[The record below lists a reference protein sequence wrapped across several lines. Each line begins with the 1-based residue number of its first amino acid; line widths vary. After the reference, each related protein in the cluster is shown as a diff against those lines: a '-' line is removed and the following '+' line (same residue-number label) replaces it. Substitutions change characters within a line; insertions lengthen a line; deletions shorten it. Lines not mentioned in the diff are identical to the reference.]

1 MAGIKHRAKC
11 EGGMIRSHLHQ
22 PSGVRRQTRFR
33 VEQSGATAQLRDKS
47 CTAHRR
53 HWPLQPPGSARSG
66 AESHPPSDNTR
77 RSVWVFP
84 IQLSSSSRRGS
95 VQRLKLDGGEASGA
109 EGSAFVL
116 RHRTSHL
123 LEQTAEKTQT
133 DPVSPREK
141 GDTSTSG
148 SSAAHLSPPLHSS
161 VPERREEERRG
172 DDEAAEEKEK
182 EEEER
187 SSSDEG
193 FMKTPLL
200 QAHHAMERMEEL
212 MHKVWEGRWRVLPHD
227 VLPDWLKDNDYLVH
241 GHRPPM
247 PSFRACFKSIFR
259 IHTETGNIWTH
270 LLGCLFFLCLGLMYM
285 FRPNMSFVAPVQE
298 KVAIGMFFLG
308 AILCLS
314 FSWLFHTFYCH
325 SEAVSRVFSKLD
337 YSGIA
342 FLIMGSFV
350 PWLYYSFYCSPQP
363 RFIYLIVVCVLGL
376 AAIIVSQCDFF
387 ATPQY
392 RGVRAGVFVGLGLSG
407 VVPTLHFVISE
418 GLIKATAIGQIG
430 WLLLMATL
438 YITGA
443 CLYAARIPERFFPGK
458 CDIWF
463 HSHQLFHILVV
474 AGAFVHFHGVCN
486 LQELRYTVG
495 AGCAE
500 DGAL

>member
-1 MAGIKHRAKC
+1 M
-11 EGGMIRSHLHQ
+11 
-22 PSGVRRQTRFR
+22 
-33 VEQSGATAQLRDKS
+33 TAEPDRNPALPKR
-47 CTAHRR
+47 T
-53 HWPLQPPGSARSG
+53 QPP
-66 AESHPPSDNTR
+66 
-77 RSVWVFP
+77 RSVQASAGVSFRPGVF
-84 IQLSSSSRRGS
+84 
-95 VQRLKLDGGEASGA
+95 KLDEGEASGPD
-109 EGSAFVL
+109 GPAFVL
-116 RHRTSHL
+116 RHRTSSHA
-123 LEQTAEKTQT
+123 QHTADSAPTE
-133 DPVSPREK
+133 PRRAAV
-141 GDTSTSG
+141 TSG
-148 SSAAHLSPPLHSS
+148 SSNGHLSTAQCRSRNGSLPTCD
-161 VPERREEERRG
+161 EERRKDEDARG
-172 DDEAAEEKEK
+172 EKEDEAR
-182 EEEER
+182 EER
-187 SSSDEG
+187 SSDEG
-193 FMKTPLL
+193 FMGMTPLL
-200 QAHHAMERMEEL
+200 QAHHAMEKVEEFV
-212 MHKVWEGRWRVLPHD
+212 HKVWEGRWRVIPHD
-227 VLPDWLKDNDYLVH
+227 VLPDWLKDNDFLLH

-247 PSFRACFKSIFR
+247 PSFRACFRSIFR

-314 FSWLFHTFYCH
+314 FSWLFHTVYCH
-325 SEAVSRVFSKLD
+325 SEGVSRVFSKLD

-363 RFIYLIVVCVLGL
+363 CFIYLLVVCVLGL
-376 AAIIVSQCDFF
+376 SAITVSQCDFF

-418 GLIKATAIGQIG
+418 GLIRATTIGQMG
-430 WLLLMATL
+430 WLFLMATL

-474 AGAFVHFHGVCN
+474 AGAFVHFHGVSN
-486 LQELRYTVG
+486 LQEFRYTAG
-495 AGCAE
+495 AGCA
-500 DGAL
+500 DDRML

>member
-1 MAGIKHRAKC
+1 MSIPNRRPALASSFCRA
-11 EGGMIRSHLHQ
+11 EVR
-22 PSGVRRQTRFR
+22 SGVF
-33 VEQSGATAQLRDKS
+33 
-47 CTAHRR
+47 
-53 HWPLQPPGSARSG
+53 
-66 AESHPPSDNTR
+66 
-77 RSVWVFP
+77 
-84 IQLSSSSRRGS
+84 
-95 VQRLKLDGGEASGA
+95 KLDEGEESWP
-109 EGSAFVL
+109 EGPALVL
-116 RHRTSHL
+116 RHRTSSHA
-123 LEQTAEKTQT
+123 EHTA
-133 DPVSPREK
+133 DSAPAGAREK
-141 GDTSTSG
+141 GRAATTSG
-148 SSAAHLSPPLHSS
+148 SSDGHLSIPQCHSHNRS
-161 VPERREEERRG
+161 LPTCDEERRKK
-172 DDEAAEEKEK
+172 EEDARGG
-182 EEEER
+182 EEEECR
-187 SSSDEG
+187 EDKSSDEG
-193 FMKTPLL
+193 FMGMTPLL
-200 QAHHAMERMEEL
+200 QAHHAMEKMEEFV
-212 MHKVWEGRWRVLPHD
+212 HKVWEGRWRVIPHD
-227 VLPDWLKDNDYLVH
+227 VLPDWLKDNDFLLH

-247 PSFRACFKSIFR
+247 PSFRACFRSIFR

-270 LLGCLFFLCLGLMYM
+270 LLGCLFFFCLGLMYM

-314 FSWLFHTFYCH
+314 FSWLFHTVYCH
-325 SEAVSRVFSKLD
+325 SEGVSRVFSKLD

-363 RFIYLIVVCVLGL
+363 CIIYLLVVCVLGL
-376 AAIIVSQCDFF
+376 SAITVSQCDFF

-418 GLIKATAIGQIG
+418 GLIRATTIGQMG

-474 AGAFVHFHGVCN
+474 AGAFVHFHGVSN
-486 LQELRYTVG
+486 LQEFRYTAG
-495 AGCAE
+495 AGCTD
-500 DGAL
+500 DGML